1 MSLKNVISGCPG
13 LQFSFEGGGGWK
25 FFVYL
30 TLVWLLNIPLFIVV
44 PLLVGILGGILLPY
58 AVIFYLFYALTICG
72 SGRHYYRLSYSK
84 QFALRLVVICIGFP
98 FVLIVIQLVYA
109 ACLYLS
115 LALCVGV
122 CAIVAALLVA
132 IVSPLITLFIPY
144 YMLRISILTIRGLK

>member
-1 MSLKNVISGCPG
+1 MSLKNAISGCPG

-44 PLLVGILGGILLPY
+44 PLLVGVLGGVLLPY
-58 AVIFYLFYALTICG
+58 TVIFYLFYALTICG
-72 SGRHYYRLSYSK
+72 TRRHFYYLSYGK
-84 QFALRLVVICIGFP
+84 RFVLRLIAIFIGIP

-109 ACLYLS
+109 TCLYLS

-132 IVSPLITLFIPY
+132 LVSPLLTLFIPY